1 MEGVCLFI
9 YIYMDFYSVYFKI
22 IFKLSSQKKTIFTMN
37 PTPSNPVVSASSCT
51 YCSNRNNIIVVY
63 GEGHKQE
70 DCILTAPGAQT
81 GLMVSTNTICIIKRG
96 ALIRNSGVLRLD
108 YEAALMRLEEGAS
121 IDVGLN
127 GRLIIDGMLI
137 MERGARLVVE
147 PDACLFV
154 RGAVCVSNAA
164 TLTIA
169 CGNKCDMWHHATI
182 PAPLL
187 LTVDTSREFCAYSR
201 KKTVTWCEDD
211 RRFLE
216 QLMLFFCGDHRL
228 PSEIIYPIL
237 LQTVCRRYGVLMLP
251 NPYILGPRTLPFGE
265 RVNII

>member
-1 MEGVCLFI
+1 MMKPSSSSNPPVVLVSTSS
-9 YIYMDFYSVYFKI
+9 FYSYNNKCV
-22 IFKLSSQKKTIFTMN
+22 T
-37 PTPSNPVVSASSCT
+37 T
-51 YCSNRNNIIVVY
+51 YCSNRNNIMVVY
-63 GEGHKQE
+63 GRGRKPE
-70 DCILTAPGAQT
+70 DCILTASGAQT
-81 GLMVSTNTICIIKRG
+81 DLLMASTNTICIIKRG

-108 YEAALMRLEEGAS
+108 YEAALVRLEEGAS

-137 MERGARLVVE
+137 MERGAHLVVE
-147 PDACLFV
+147 PDACLFI
-154 RGAVCVSNAA
+154 RGAVCVGNAA
-164 TLTIA
+164 TLSIA

-182 PAPLL
+182 PLL
-187 LTVDTSREFCAYSR
+187 LHLTVDSSSSREFCAYSR

-265 RVNII
+265 RVKIE